1 MEVTMNPSDPGRSN
15 DEETSSEHLSDPGR
29 VGGLLTEAQALMST
43 GDMESVER
51 VLGEMIEILRTAEA
65 LSSSA
70 WDDVRR
76 RHAELQQQIDAV
88 EEQIRA
94 QLEGAGGG
102 RRAVSRYGLMA
113 PRHGGQDE

>member
-15 DEETSSEHLSDPGR
+15 DEESSEHLSDPGR
-29 VGGLLTEAQALMST
+29 VGGLLTEAQALIST
-43 GDMESVER
+43 GDMESVVR
-51 VLGEMIEILRTAEA
+51 VLGEMIEILRTAES

-76 RHAELQQQIDAV
+76 RHAELQRQIDAV
-88 EEQIRA
+88 EEQLRA

-102 RRAVSRYGLMA
+102 RRAVSRYGLMG
-113 PRHGGQDE
+113 PSHGGQDE

>member
-1 MEVTMNPSDPGRSN
+1 MNPSDPGRSN

-113 PRHGGQDE
+113 PRHGGHDE

>member
-1 MEVTMNPSDPGRSN
+1 MNPSDPGRSN